1 MGLPPPG
8 LWNDERHQRERE
20 ECASMRDDLERWA
33 AIWTDGL
40 SQAPLDNANWMG
52 WCPPFL
58 EEVFANGGN
67 IGLERLL
74 RRWQPRAS
82 FGDILRD
89 LCERAWRQAAPRR
102 QVLLTGLAELEPMR
116 RYELEM
122 MHWRELAALRQMMRE
137 ALGARAPRPREDRQP
152 AA

>member
-1 MGLPPPG
+1 MGLPPPD

-20 ECASMRDDLERWA
+20 AFASMRDDLERGE
-33 AIWTDGL
+33 AIWMDGL
-40 SQAPLDNANWMG
+40 SQAPVDNTNWME
-52 WCPPFL
+52 WCPPFP
-58 EEVFANGGN
+58 EEVFANGGD
-67 IGLERLL
+67 IGLGRLL

-102 QVLLTGLAELEPMR
+102 QGFLTGLAEQEPLG

-122 MHWRELAALRQMMRE
+122 M
-137 ALGARAPRPREDRQP
+137 
-152 AA
+152 